1 MSTLE
6 FNSYRGLFRQFLHA
20 LHLTAFS
27 FLLGNILMDYLFG
40 KKGFTKEDFILL
52 GKSYSYA
59 WFTIIATGIWQIMVI
74 SKQHNYIKNKN
85 YMTWVYIL
93 VVKTLLA
100 LITAY
105 GLEFIAKF
113 IPQNSRRLFLKY
125 SRLICFFLLFLISG
139 INREWRETQLIH
151 HKGKKSN
158 DKKKDDDMKMD
169 DNKKDD

>member
-27 FLLGNILMDYLFG
+27 FLLGNIIMDFLFG

-93 VVKTLLA
+93 IVKTLLA

-105 GLEFIAKF
+105 GLEIIAKF
-113 IPQNSRRLFLKY
+113 IPQKSRRLFLKY
-125 SRLICFFLLFLISG
+125 SRLICFFLLFIISG

-151 HKGKKSN
+151 HKGKKSS

-169 DNKKDD
+169 NNKNDN

>member
-6 FNSYRGLFRQFLHA
+6 FNSYRGIFRQFLHA

-27 FLLGNILMDYLFG
+27 FLLGNIIMDNLFG
-40 KKGFTKEDFILL
+40 KKGFKKEDFILL
-52 GKSYSYA
+52 GKCYSYA
-59 WFTIIATGIWQIMVI
+59 WLTIIVTGIWQIMVI

-93 VVKTLLA
+93 IVKTLLA

-105 GLEFIAKF
+105 CLEFIAKF

-125 SRLICFFLLFLISG
+125 SRLICFFALFIISG

-151 HKGKKSN
+151 HKGKKSS

-169 DNKKDD
+169 NKKKDD

>member
-1 MSTLE
+1 MHIE
-6 FNSYRGLFRQFLHA
+6 DIFRQFLHTFN
-20 LHLTAFS
+20 LTAFS
-27 FLLGNILMDYLFG
+27 FLLGNIIMDYLFG

-93 VVKTLLA
+93 IVKTLLA

-105 GLEFIAKF
+105 GLEIIAKF
-113 IPQNSRRLFLKY
+113 IPQKSRRLFLKY
-125 SRLICFFLLFLISG
+125 SRLICFFLLFIISG

-151 HKGKKSN
+151 HKGKKSS

-169 DNKKDD
+169 NKKKDD

>member
-1 MSTLE
+1 
-6 FNSYRGLFRQFLHA
+6 
-20 LHLTAFS
+20 
-27 FLLGNILMDYLFG
+27 MDYFFG
-40 KKGFTKEDFILL
+40 KKGFKKEDFILL
-52 GKSYSYA
+52 GKCYSYA
-59 WFTIIATGIWQIMVI
+59 WLTIIVTGIWQIMVI

-93 VVKTLLA
+93 IVKTLLA

-105 GLEFIAKF
+105 SLEFIAKF

-125 SRLICFFLLFLISG
+125 SRLICFFALFIISG

-151 HKGKKSN
+151 HKSKKSK
-158 DKKKDDDMKMD
+158 DTKKDDLKTD

>member
-1 MSTLE
+1 
-6 FNSYRGLFRQFLHA
+6 
-20 LHLTAFS
+20 
-27 FLLGNILMDYLFG
+27 
-40 KKGFTKEDFILL
+40 
-52 GKSYSYA
+52 
-59 WFTIIATGIWQIMVI
+59 MVI

-93 VVKTLLA
+93 IVKTLLA

-105 GLEFIAKF
+105 CLEFIAKF

-125 SRLICFFLLFLISG
+125 SRLICFFALFIISG

-151 HKGKKSN
+151 HKSKKSK
-158 DKKKDDDMKMD
+158 DTKKDDLKTD